1 MRCQDHF
8 RKNLRRTVM
17 RYVNLSTI
25 LVYRL
30 VSLKVKARFPTFKD
44 MVAAKLILPH
54 EVERLSKVDAKT
66 PHESTW

>member
-1 MRCQDHF
+1 
-8 RKNLRRTVM
+8 M